1 MLKKIHYLRIFLWL
15 ILASFILFV
24 IWQAVV
30 PYGEAV
36 YEFDFKK
43 SSFFIGRLT
52 PRERVGVIAKGQQA
66 IIGQPVYFN
75 LWTPRPFNKLKL
87 TIKYKSHQTPLIE
100 VGLLMDKQSSA
111 YYLQP
116 LNNETL
122 NELYISKNWGMIQ
135 SGQTILLQREETYA
149 SVHDFLNQLPPPKNI
164 AVYNYSLVGGPY
176 KKVNAEFIINPDIK
190 YIIGKYQLPKTTGEW
205 QEATVEFDLT
215 KAERTKDGYGL
226 MISAP
231 FLNADGV
238 DISLIKAEFEGQK
251 LSDFFKIK

>member
-1 MLKKIHYLRIFLWL
+1 MLKRIHYLRIFLWL
-15 ILASFILFV
+15 ILASFILFIV
-24 IWQAVV
+24 WQAVV
-30 PYGEAV
+30 PSGRAV

-52 PRERVGVIAKGQQA
+52 PRERVGVIARGQQT
-66 IIGQPVYFN
+66 ITGQPVYFN

-87 TIKYKSHQTPLIE
+87 TIKYKSNQTPLIE
-100 VGLLMDKQSSA
+100 VGLLMNKQSSA

-149 SVHDFLNQLPPPKNI
+149 NVQDFLNHLPPAKNI
-164 AVYNYSLVGGPY
+164 AIYNYSLPGGNY

-190 YIIGKYQLPKTTGEW
+190 YIIGKYQLPKTIGEW
-205 QEATVEFDLT
+205 QMAEVEFDLT
-215 KAERTKDGYGL
+215 RVQRTKDGYGL
-226 MISAP
+226 MLSAP

-238 DISLIKAEFEGQK
+238 DVSFIKAELSGQK
-251 LSDFFKIK
+251 FSDFFKF